1 MRYLLIDKIKQLEFN
16 KQITAIKNVALSED
30 VFADH
35 FVGYPV
41 MPGALQIEAA
51 AQAATAL
58 LEVSANFK
66 VKAILTI
73 VEKVKF
79 RELVKP
85 GDQLL
90 IYVKIISM
98 QSESAFLEGLIT
110 VNKKVVMEG
119 KFIFVLKKAA
129 KFYPTKT
136 RAFIE
141 SVYNFWLD
149 GAKLIGFKNKNEN
162 KS

>member
-16 KQITAIKNVALSED
+16 KRITAIKNVALSED
-30 VFADH
+30 VFTDH